1 MNEETLILRAM
12 SMLRGSRT
20 YEADARKPA
29 AGGNSKA
36 GSALSLLTHVPRSV
50 AETAVCAALIQL
62 DRESEVPA

>member
-20 YEADARKPA
+20 YEADARKHA

-36 GSALSLLTHVPRSV
+36 GSALSLFPVRDQSPKRRMRGFDP
-50 AETAVCAALIQL
+50 A
-62 DRESEVPA
+62 RPESEVPA